1 MQSATKM
8 IITAFSVLSLSTGA
22 LAGVN
27 RIFNNCQFDIYCAS
41 AKGPEN
47 GAAIG
52 TFTPTRLVAAGDEA
66 SFMSTDNNNVGVSLK
81 CDVNEDLLH
90 PYQLESTIKDGVA
103 YYDLSAVD
111 GDPFLAYKRTA
122 VFPNG
127 DHTTNCPVL
136 HCEPG
141 ETSCEWPFM
150 ETCNTTGDILLVT
163 C

>member
-1 MQSATKM
+1 M
-8 IITAFSVLSLSTGA
+8 
-22 LAGVN
+22 
-27 RIFNNCQFDIYCAS
+27 
-41 AKGPEN
+41 
-47 GAAIG
+47 
-52 TFTPTRLVAAGDEA
+52 AAGDEA